1 VAQPFSDLLLTA
13 QKTVAPYNEVDH
25 GNKPAEVLLASLKD
39 QEKKLSTK
47 LTGLRA
53 KSRYLVHLRQD
64 STDSEAQRNCVIC
77 QTAFEIGALTIC
89 GHQYC
94 KDCIRLWWNEHRSC
108 PMCKRYLKR
117 KDFHQITYK
126 PQELKLQ
133 EETQTTNPSGSEHV
147 ADSGIYSGIRFSTL
161 NQIKQIDLNG
171 SFGTKIDTSELVLN
185 LLAAKLMY

>member
-1 VAQPFSDLLLTA
+1 M
-13 QKTVAPYNEVDH
+13 APYDEAEH
-25 GNKPAEVLLASLKD
+25 GNKPAVVLLANLKA

-64 STDSEAQRNCVIC
+64 STDSEAQRTCVIC
-77 QTAFEIGALTIC
+77 QTTFEVGALTIC

-108 PMCKRYLKR
+108 PMCKRHLKR

-126 PQELKLQ
+126 PQEMKLQ
-133 EETQTTNPSGSEHV
+133 EETQAADPSSSERI
-147 ADSGIYSGIRFSTL
+147 ADSGIYSGIRSSTL
-161 NQIKQIDLNG
+161 DQIKQVDLNG
-171 SFGTKIDTSELVLN
+171 SFGTKIDTSKLVIYFSLSI
-185 LLAAKLMY
+185 LLTNWI